1 MVTTQASVP
10 VMAEILDGHEPQ
22 LRALLEN
29 AGQDPANNAV
39 VPFARLPTVHFAR
52 FFILDAARDLDGRP
66 LAPRLIFLADIDG
79 PADAFLLF
87 LCSLA
92 GDGLDTIFQH
102 CRDYPGKAGL
112 FDFLRQH
119 TIPI

>member
-1 MVTTQASVP
+1 
-10 VMAEILDGHEPQ
+10 MAEILDGHEPQ

-87 LCSLA
+87 LCSVA
-92 GDGLDTIFQH
+92 GDGLEDAPAH
-102 CRDYPGKAGL
+102 G
-112 FDFLRQH
+112 H
-119 TIPI
+119 